1 MTDDRKDRFRILD
14 AFYGDEEEN
23 PFDPDPGPEVPR
35 TSSIAADPRH
45 RHRINVNESD
55 LKMLTSRAWTALTFF
70 NDPPSLFANGNT
82 PVRIVGGKHDLPVI
96 SEDLTVDTISRE
108 SANTAYWMKLIEKG
122 KVMVPQFPPERV
134 MRNMLADPEPPLP
147 QLKRIT
153 AAPVFGPNGE
163 LETAPGYHASTGHY
177 FAARGLDVPEVN
189 RNPSERDIE
198 DALDLLLNEYLCD
211 FPFVGRAEIAHALS
225 LMLNPFVRDLID
237 GPTPLYLIESPTAG
251 TGKGLLAR
259 MCIFPALGAE
269 PTMMTQA
276 DNAEEERKRITG
288 TLVGLPEAILLDNI
302 AEGLDS
308 HNLAAVLTTR
318 EWSDRILGRS
328 VTRTIPVRNT
338 WIATGNNPSKSSE
351 IARRTIRIRLDAKTE
366 RPEERRGFRHQNI
379 ETWAREHRGE
389 LVHALLTIVQGWIA
403 AGMPRG
409 NHAIGSYDAWAAVH
423 GGILQHIRV
432 NGFLEN
438 RTEDRVIT
446 VSEDSAWTEFVEQWW
461 SQYHGA
467 PVGVADLFKIAQDI
481 DTFPLGKSPTPR
493 GQKTAFG
500 MALTRNR
507 NRVFDGREIEFVR
520 TENRAA
526 KYRLRPVNDA
536 SDDVPDF

>member
-1 MTDDRKDRFRILD
+1 VTRDLGDQLDGLDDIL
-14 AFYGDEEEN
+14 AEHGGDIDE
-23 PFDPDPGPEVPR
+23 PTVPR
-35 TSSIAADPRH
+35 TSVKDDPRH

-55 LKMLTSRAWTALTFF
+55 LKMLTSRAWTALNFF
-70 NDPPSLFANGNT
+70 NDPPYLFANGNT
-82 PVRIVGGKHDLPVI
+82 PVRIIGGKHDLPVI
-96 SEDLTVDTISRE
+96 SEDLSVDTMSRE
-108 SANTAYWMKLIEKG
+108 SANTAYWMKYLDKT
-122 KVMVPQFPPERV
+122 KLQMVPQFPPERV

-163 LETAPGYHASTGHY
+163 LETADGYHASTGHY
-177 FAARGLDVPEVN
+177 FAARGLQVREVN
-189 RNPSERDIE
+189 RNPSTHEVE
-198 DALDLLLNEYLCD
+198 DALTLILDEFLID
-211 FPFVGRAEIAHALS
+211 FPFVGRSETAHSLS
-225 LMLNPFVRDLID
+225 LMLNPFVRDMID

-259 MCIFPALGAE
+259 MCIYPALGGE

-308 HNLAAVLTTR
+308 HNLAAALTTR

-338 WIATGNNPSKSSE
+338 WMATGNNPSKSSE

-366 RPEERRGFRHQNI
+366 RPEERRGFRHENI
-379 ETWAREHRGE
+379 EAWARANRGD
-389 LVHALLTIVQGWIA
+389 LVHALLTIVQSWIA
-403 AGMPRG
+403 AGKPKG
-409 NHAIGSYDAWAAVH
+409 NHAIGSYDSWAAVH
-423 GGILQHIRV
+423 GGILQHINV

-438 RTEDRVIT
+438 RTEDRAIT
-446 VSEDSAWTEFVEQWW
+446 VSDDSAWTEFVEQWW
-461 SQYHGA
+461 VQYHGA
-467 PVGVADLFKIAQDI
+467 PVGVADLFRIANDI
-481 DTFPLGKSPTPR
+481 ETFPLGKSPTPR

-500 MALTRNR
+500 IALTRNR
-507 NRVFDGREIEFVR
+507 NRVFNGREIEFVR
-520 TENRAA
+520 SERNVA
-526 KYRLRPVNDA
+526 KYRLKVTA
-536 SDDVPDF
+536 SDEPDDIPDF